1 MKIKGLNLC
10 FITNN
15 NKTAFVII
23 SVSEILLLQNILYV
37 IFLPMLITKSNRY
50 KCGVNALVNKRKLY
64 NNNRV
69 FNFNVSKALLKYKNV
84 CFRLEQVNKSA
95 FGFFL

>member
-1 MKIKGLNLC
+1 MKIKGLNLF

-15 NKTAFVII
+15 KTALFII
-23 SVSEILLLQNILYV
+23 SISEILLPQNILYV
-37 IFLPMLITKSNRY
+37 IFPPMLITKSNRY
-50 KCGVNALVNKRKLY
+50 KCGVNALVNKCKLY

-84 CFRLEQVNKSA
+84 CFRLKQVNKSA
-95 FGFFL
+95 LGIFL

>member
-1 MKIKGLNLC
+1 MKNKGLNLC

-15 NKTAFVII
+15 NKTALFII
-23 SVSEILLLQNILYV
+23 SISEILLLQNILYV
-37 IFLPMLITKSNRY
+37 IFPPMLITKSNRY
-50 KCGVNALVNKRKLY
+50 KFGVNALVNKRKLY
-64 NNNRV
+64 NNRV

-95 FGFFL
+95 LGIFL